1 MIELKERF
9 LVDAKGDRVGVFLD
23 MEVYRKLLELIE
35 EIESIRAYDAAQKAN
50 DKAILFEQA
59 IAEIEAKR
67 K

>member
-9 LVDAKGDRVGVFLD
+9 LVDAKGNRVGVFLD

-35 EIESIRAYDAAQKAN
+35 EIESIRAYDTAQKTN